1 MPTDNFKLLH
11 QSQISTTA
19 GALYTVPANHETIIK
34 NIMVVNNDT
43 EDLWVTLF
51 HTTGTTYTEAT
62 TIIPEATIPAGGWAE
77 FNGTIT
83 MDASDVLGGDAEQA
97 SEITITVYGDE
108 IDVS

>member
-11 QSQISTTA
+11 QSQIGTSA
-19 GALYTVPANHETIIK
+19 GAFYTVPAKHETIIK

-43 EDLWVTLF
+43 EALWFTLF
-51 HTTGTTYTEAT
+51 HTTGTTYSEAT

-83 MDASDVLGGDAEQA
+83 MDASDILGGDAEQA
-97 SEITITVYGDE
+97 SEITISVYGDE